1 MKYLGYS
8 NVGGSWAGK
17 PADVKPWT
25 NLYVAWADYGYWTT
39 GLTPAQW
46 RAKMAAGVKKA
57 VDLGQNIYLCLN
69 GQAEVDMTSASIN
82 AVLDLMQPY
91 WNHVVAVDVAD
102 EPAWT
107 KQQLKANLVKVR
119 KLIATKGLPSKPCGV
134 TLTTY
139 QSTQVTMTPSDML
152 ITAGGAA
159 GPDFFTLECYVDRFT
174 QDKGQKRNLAEVT
187 EFIVGSRD
195 NAPVTA
201 KFWYWLQGFNRNGA
215 FPNEDN
221 LAALIFPSYKLGRDD
236 PRGRTDGY
244 LFFNWGRQ
252 TGVGKVVSL
261 WLPKVTAQTKRVWA
275 DMQARGGV

>member
-1 MKYLGYS
+1 MKYLGYAL
-8 NVGGSWAGK
+8 VGGSFAGK

-25 NLYVAWADYGYWTT
+25 NLYIAWADYSYWTT

-46 RAKMAAGVKKA
+46 RARMSAGVKRA

-91 WNHVVAVDVAD
+91 WAFVVAVDVAD

-107 KQQLKANLVKVR
+107 KQQLKANLTKVR
-119 KLIATKGLPSKPCGV
+119 KLIATKGLASKPCGV

-139 QSTQVTMTPSDML
+139 QSTQVTNTPADAL

-159 GPDFFTLECYVDRFT
+159 GPEFFTLECYVDRFT
-174 QDKGQKRNLAEVT
+174 QDKGQKKNLAEVT
-187 EFIVGSRD
+187 EFIEESRA

-201 KFWYWLQGFNRNGA
+201 RFWYWQMHFNRNGA

-221 LAALIFPSYKLGRDD
+221 LAALAWPSYLLGRDD
-236 PRGRTDGY
+236 PKGRTDGY
-244 LFFNWGRQ
+244 LMFNWGRM
-252 TGVGKVVSL
+252 TGVGKVGSL
-261 WLPKVTAQTKRVWA
+261 WLPKITAQAKRIWA
-275 DMQARGGV
+275 DLKARGDV

>member
-25 NLYVAWADYGYWTT
+25 NLYIAWADYGYWTT

-46 RAKMAAGVKKA
+46 RAKMSAGVKKA
-57 VDLGQNIYLCLN
+57 VDLGQSIYLCLN
-69 GQAEVDMTSASIN
+69 GQADVDMTSDSVN
-82 AVLDLMQPY
+82 AVLDLMAPY
-91 WNHVVAVDVAD
+91 WAFVVAVDIAD

-107 KQQLKANLVKVR
+107 KQQLKANLIKAR
-119 KLIATKGLPSKPCGV
+119 KLIAAKGLASKPCGV

-139 QSTQVTMTPSDML
+139 QSTQVSHSPSDAL

-159 GPDFFTLECYVDRFT
+159 GPDFVALECYVDRFT
-174 QDKGQKRNLAEVT
+174 QDKGQAKNLAEVT
-187 EFIVGSRD
+187 IFITESRG

-201 KFWYWLQGFNRNGA
+201 HFWYWLQGFNRNGA

-221 LAALIFPSYKLGRDD
+221 LAALQFPSYKLGRDD
-236 PRGRTDGY
+236 FRYRTDGY
-244 LFFNWGRQ
+244 LIFNWGRM
-252 TGVGKVVSL
+252 TGVGKVGSL
-261 WLPKVTAQTKRVWA
+261 WLPKVVAQHKRIWT
-275 DMQARGGV
+275 DMKTRGDV